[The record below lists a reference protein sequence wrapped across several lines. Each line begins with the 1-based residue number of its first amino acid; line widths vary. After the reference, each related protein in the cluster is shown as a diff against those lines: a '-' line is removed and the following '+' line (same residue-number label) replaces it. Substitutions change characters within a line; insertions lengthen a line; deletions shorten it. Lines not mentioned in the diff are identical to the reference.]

1 MSTTFSVLNLPKLR
15 YGTTAEVAAAPV
27 SDGTV
32 LVDTSA
38 WRVYVDLGGRRLD
51 LNTPVPVTTA
61 ANLPAQADRVPGKL
75 YVALDTWTIYLS
87 DGTAW
92 HALEPWRYVAD
103 TELSDSSSNPVA
115 NKAVSAALKDK
126 ADLEDGK
133 VPSNQLPLASY
144 NSEAPGVVWCQAD
157 GYYGIKTAQ
166 GQLQLKAA
174 DQLDISSRSSGYRP
188 VVPSNLNYAVTAALT
203 DANHITLTA
212 EQQATA
218 KEVLGVADLPSGGTK
233 GQALVASSDSGSY
246 AWADKADLVDGTVPP
261 EQLPSASG
269 DYDGSYGIVRIYNR
283 TQYGIQIGNTYR
295 DLQIYPANNA
305 AIDNRQY
312 NRPITPP
319 LLNYA
324 VTAALTDAKHIT
336 LTAAQQATAKAVLGI
351 SEQSG
356 WQPPSGATAGQLL
369 AATSDSGVYAWVDPA
384 FGGEAEAVTLWSAD
398 VPGQVSWASD
408 MKSVTVSH
416 SLSGSPSVVVLD
428 GTGTRVYPTVT
439 ALPSAVLLSFG
450 TAMSIPQSSPWTVAL
465 FGAEGA
471 IASSGAPADLDDA
484 VRAVL
489 PAITEIPAATSA
501 YSLLDASSDVNGHS
515 AVYRHSPSAAPTY
528 TLPDVEDDT
537 VLHEITLSVLFS
549 ASVQT
554 CTFQDSSGNT
564 VTPLS
569 APHIGAGTVVSY
581 LCRYESLLGRWCV
594 MPVVMGTVEV

>member
-1 MSTTFSVLNLPKLR
+1 MSTTFSVSNLPKLR

-27 SDGTV
+27 TDGTV
-32 LVDTSA
+32 LVDTSS

-87 DGTAW
+87 DGTSW

-103 TELSDSSSNPVA
+103 TELSDSSSSPIA
-115 NKAVSAALKDK
+115 NKAVSAALKGK
-126 ADLEDGK
+126 ADLSDGT
-133 VPSNQLPLASY
+133 VVLDQLPIATSGSL
-144 NSEAPGVVWCQAD
+144 GVVKIGSGLTVNSAGDVTVQPA
-157 GYYGIKTAQ
+157 TAA
-166 GQLQLKAA
+166 QLAERVSLRA
-174 DQLDISSRSSGYRP
+174 P
-188 VVPSNLNYAVTAALT
+188 VVPYRLNAAVTAALT
-203 DANHITLTA
+203 DDNHLTLTA

-218 KEVLGVADLPSGGTK
+218 KSVLGVVDLPSGGT
-233 GQALVASSDSGSY
+233 
-246 AWADKADLVDGTVPP
+246 
-261 EQLPSASG
+261 E
-269 DYDGSYGIVRIYNR
+269 
-283 TQYGIQIGNTYR
+283 
-295 DLQIYPANNA
+295 
-305 AIDNRQY
+305 
-312 NRPITPP
+312 
-319 LLNYA
+319 
-324 VTAALTDAKHIT
+324 
-336 LTAAQQATAKAVLGI
+336 
-351 SEQSG
+351 
-356 WQPPSGATAGQLL
+356 GQLL

-384 FGGEAEAVTLWSAD
+384 SGGSGGEAEAVTLWSGD

-428 GTGTRVYPTVT
+428 SAGTRVYPTVT
-439 ALPSAVLLSFG
+439 ALQSAVLLSFG

-465 FGAEGA
+465 FGADGA
-471 IASSGAPADLDDA
+471 IASSDAPADIDDA

-501 YSLLDASSDVNGHS
+501 YSLLDADSDANGHS

-528 TLPDVEDDT
+528 TLPAVEDDT

-549 ASVQT
+549 VAVQT

-569 APHIGAGTVVSY
+569 TPHIGAGTVVSY
-581 LCRYESLLGRWCV
+581 LCRYESLLDRWCV
-594 MPVVMGTVEV
+594 MPVVMGTVEA